1 MYSNRKPTQ
10 RQQNVLDFIREMRR
24 QKGISPTYREIADHF
39 GYKGPKAAMD
49 HVRSLEKRGFLRC
62 HKRRSRG
69 IELLDTE
76 RNSSTILIPVLGAIP
91 AGPPLGQSE
100 YEQGRI
106 NVDRSILGTSAD
118 HRLFALTV
126 NGESMEGRAIH
137 DGDLVIADRDAEHR
151 EGDVV
156 IALIDGENTLKTLAM
171 KEGSYYLKAENPLYQ
186 DWLPLDEMIVQGV
199 AKAVLRRL

>member
-1 MYSNRKPTQ
+1 
-10 RQQNVLDFIREMRR
+10 
-24 QKGISPTYREIADHF
+24 
-39 GYKGPKAAMD
+39 MD
-49 HVRSLEKRGFLRC
+49 R
-62 HKRRSRG
+62 
-69 IELLDTE
+69 
-76 RNSSTILIPVLGAIP
+76 A
-91 AGPPLGQSE
+91 
-100 YEQGRI
+100 
-106 NVDRSILGTSAD
+106 ILGTSAN

-186 DWLPLDEMIVQGV
+186 DWLPLDEMLVQGV